1 MRFHRNVKML
11 RGQLDAGPFVM
22 VFFLVL
28 IFVLL
33 GTLTYTPG
41 VHVRLPV
48 ADDLPG
54 TDKPT
59 VSVAVDLQDR
69 LFFENQLVSEAEL
82 SERLQSI
89 VHSTSEPLTL
99 LVHADRQVSYDTLVR
114 VVQMAREAGIQ
125 EALLATLPPLFPKH
139 AGATTEAP

>member
-1 MRFHRNVKML
+1 ML

-48 ADDLPG
+48 GEDLPG
-54 TDKPT
+54 TDNPT
-59 VSVAVDLQDR
+59 VSVAVDPQER
-69 LFFENQLVSEAEL
+69 LFFESQLVTEAEL
-82 SERLQSI
+82 KEQLRAR
-89 VHSTSEPLTL
+89 TRAAPEPLTL
-99 LVHADRQVSYDTLVR
+99 IVQADREVKYETLVR
-114 VVQMAREAGIQ
+114 VAQLAREAGVT
-125 EALLATLPPLFPKH
+125 EALLATMPRLFPQQPAALTH
-139 AGATTEAP
+139 SP

>member
-1 MRFHRNVKML
+1 ML

-48 ADDLPG
+48 AEAMPG
-54 TDKPT
+54 TEGPT
-59 VSVAVDLQDR
+59 VSVAVDPQDR
-69 LFFENQLVSEAEL
+69 LFFENQLVTEPEL
-82 SERLQSI
+82 SARLAEA
-89 VHSTSEPLTL
+89 VRAAPEPLTL
-99 LVHADRQVSYDTLVR
+99 TVHADREVTYETLVHLTQ
-114 VVQMAREAGIQ
+114 VAREAGVR
-125 EALLATLPPLFPKH
+125 EVLLATMPRLFPQPP
-139 AGATTEAP
+139 ATPFLP